1 MKQYTGKKQQDWQ
14 LLSFFALHAD
24 AKKKHERKIL
34 TYIYTYSNRILHSMC
49 IYCFQWAFKLKL
61 TLMRKK
67 YTNK

>member
-34 TYIYTYSNRILHSMC
+34 TYIHIL
-49 IYCFQWAFKLKL
+49 IVYCTACAFIVFNGHL
-61 TLMRKK
+61 
-67 YTNK
+67 N